1 MHEKP
6 VLPLLIAPLAATLG
20 ILTLAAVPTA
30 AAQLSPATARAYEEY
45 VAQAEAK
52 MQRDYAPGG
61 AFLWTDAHRETPD
74 DRVSLGDGRVLVAC
88 VAGCDSSGVEAPGG
102 LVHDWVGIVFVP
114 GVTLAQTLSLVQ
126 DYDHARDRYAPNVI
140 DSRLIAR
147 ASDRWKVFLRLKQTD
162 VLTVVF
168 DTEYD
173 IRYVTLSGD
182 RAYGISHS
190 TRIAQVENAG
200 KSTEHELP
208 PGEDQGFLW
217 RLDSYWRFEEVGGGV
232 YIQCE
237 AISLTRDVPA
247 GLGWVVKPFIKSIPA
262 ESLRFTL
269 EATRRALLTNSPAAV
284 PDRRKSPKEE
294 D

>member
-1 MHEKP
+1 
-6 VLPLLIAPLAATLG
+6 
-20 ILTLAAVPTA
+20 
-30 AAQLSPATARAYEEY
+30 
-45 VAQAEAK
+45 

-61 AFLWTDAHRETPD
+61 AFLWTDAHGETPD
-74 DRVSLGDGRVLVAC
+74 GAGSLRDGRVMVTC
-88 VAGCDSSGVEAPGG
+88 VARCDSSGVEVPGG

-126 DYDHARDRYAPNVI
+126 DYDHAKDRYAPNVME
-140 DSRLIAR
+140 SRLIAR
-147 ASDRWKVFLRLKQTD
+147 AGDRWKVFLRLKQTD

-173 IRYVTLSGD
+173 IRYVMLDGD
-182 RAYGISHS
+182 RAYGISHG

-200 KSTEHELP
+200 KPNEHELP
-208 PGEDQGFLW
+208 PGEDRGFLW
-217 RLDSYWRFEEVGGGV
+217 RLDSYWRFEEAKGGV

-237 AISLTRDVPA
+237 AISLTRDIPA
-247 GLGWVVKPFIKSIPA
+247 GLGWMINPFIKNIPA

-269 EATRRALLTNSPAAV
+269 EATRRALLTDSPTL
-284 PDRRKSPKEE
+284 PGRRESPKEE